1 MKRFLPIL
9 ILLVFAIA
17 CEDKQITTEELS
29 LNPTDVYIKEL
40 YSEQEPLRP
49 GEQIDLGVT
58 LVGTSSEWTYEWTCN
73 IGTVSGNMTSIIW
86 SAPFEAGEFGI
97 TFRLLVEGVIVDSV
111 DAVFVVLES
120 DDPLGYWVT
129 RSPLPR
135 PRQEIAPAY
144 LNGKIYVVGGM
155 TSTGSPSNMVDI
167 YNPETDRWSVGTPL
181 PVARHHLSL
190 TAAYGKLYAI
200 GGVSSAFPTFTPALQ
215 VFEYDPSTDSWTS
228 KAPLEHTKIEHVAAT
243 VDGKIYVVGG
253 RNEYVSADTL
263 EIYDPL
269 TDVWTRGA
277 PLSLA
282 RTHSSIAVIDNKLY
296 AAGGRT
302 LVLDPGSIPAYHF
315 VNYNQLEVYSP
326 DSDSWENLLP
336 MPTARSALGAASLD
350 GKLYTFGGEYIS
362 GPSVGWF
369 AFDKTE
375 AYDPISGSWTS
386 LASIPSP
393 RHSTVGVTVGR
404 VIYLIGGADQAAV
417 KPTGANQVFVP

>member
-40 YSEQEPLRP
+40 YSELEPLRP

-73 IGTVSGNMTSIIW
+73 VGTVSGDMTSIIW

-167 YNPETDRWSVGTPL
+167 YDPETDRWSVGTPL

-215 VFEYDPSTDSWTS
+215 VFEYDPSIDSWTS

-302 LVLDPGSIPAYHF
+302 LVFDPDSIPAYQF
-315 VNYNQLEVYSP
+315 VNYNQVEVYSP
-326 DSDSWENLLP
+326 DSDSWENSFP

-375 AYDPISGSWTS
+375 AYDPISASWTS